1 MLERLIGETE
11 QAGSNAEP
19 LQQEIYTQYTLQEQI
34 KHSVRIL
41 LAEDN
46 LVNQKLA
53 ALILEKA
60 GYQIT
65 VAGNGQEAVEKYSA
79 DPDGYDLIFMDI
91 QMPEMDGLQAT
102 AAIRQYE
109 AARCSQHTG
118 KAPRRVSSAGV
129 PIIAMTAHAMPGDR
143 EKCLDS
149 GMNDYISK
157 PIKREAVFSIIKQY
171 VF

>member
-11 QAGSNAEP
+11 QKDRKTDPSP
-19 LQQEIYTQYTLQEQI
+19 PEIYTQYTLQEHI

-46 LVNQKLA
+46 PVNQKLA

-60 GYQIT
+60 GYQIA
-65 VAGNGQEAVEKYSA
+65 VAGNGREAVEKYTS

-91 QMPEMDGLQAT
+91 QMPEMDGLEAT
-102 AAIRQYE
+102 AVIREFE
-109 AARCSQHTG
+109 ASHHRQPFGEKNSRISA
-118 KAPRRVSSAGV
+118 AGV
-129 PIIAMTAHAMPGDR
+129 PIIAMTAHAMQGDR
-143 EKCLDS
+143 EKCLAS

-157 PIKREAVFSIIKQY
+157 PIKREAVFTIIKQY
-171 VF
+171 VL